1 MEKKPEDGQQPPPAD
16 PEDKPEYQP
25 PRLEK
30 FGSLADLTRSG
41 TGTRMEGGKGP
52 PRDFA

>member
-1 MEKKPEDGQQPPPAD
+1 MERETDDERQPPP
-16 PEDKPEYQP
+16 EKPRDEEYEP
-25 PRLEK
+25 PQLK
-30 FGSLADLTRSG
+30 KYGSLADLTRSG